1 MRSEENTD
9 TITDIVAIDGPAGA
23 GKSTVARRVADRLGF
38 AFLDTGA
45 MYRAATWR
53 AMARGVSFDDP
64 AAVAESTCAMRLDM
78 TEENGAKRIYVDG
91 EEVTDA
97 IRSPEVTRQI
107 YRLDENAEVR
117 AHLVALQRGVGAMRP
132 TVAEGRDIGTVVF
145 PKAKCKVFMDASIDE
160 RARRRAAE
168 LGEKGAPVDLAIL
181 REEIRIRDEKNR
193 TRAIAPLRRAEDAV
207 LIDTTTMTIDEVV
220 DRIVDLARAVL

>member
-1 MRSEENTD
+1 MLSEEKTD
-9 TITDIVAIDGPAGA
+9 RITDIVAIDGPAGA

-53 AMARGVSFDDP
+53 AMARGIRFDDP
-64 AAVAESTCAMRLDM
+64 AAVAESTRAMRLDM
-78 TEENGAKRIYVDG
+78 VDENGAKKIYVDG

-117 AHLVALQRGVGAMRP
+117 AHLVALQRAVGAVRP
-132 TVAEGRDIGTVVF
+132 TVAEGRDIGTIVF

-168 LGEKGAPVDLAIL
+168 LAAKSVPVNMEVL
-181 REEIRIRDEKNR
+181 REEIRVRDEKNR
-193 TRAIAPLRRAEDAV
+193 TRVIAPLRRAEDAV

-220 DRIVDLARAVL
+220 DKIVDLARAVL